1 MNKKGGRDDKW
12 YFSFLPYNM
21 AGGSTSPLIPLFIT
35 EGLAGTVAHVGLLSA
50 ATSMASVPSHIL
62 WGDLSDTAKRRRI
75 FVLIGFGGMAL
86 ALLMMGMS
94 VNFGQF
100 LIANIL
106 LGLLSTAAA
115 PVGTVLILESFKKE
129 EWAKRLGDFSKV
141 GGIGWVV
148 GLILGT
154 TWLGLFTDG
163 EPAQVMRGLFV
174 LATGLAT
181 VSMILAYNWVPEPEE
196 KVDRRKLNG
205 WVHRIPLFHFERA
218 RYLPQRILHVLRASE
233 EHMRLRN
240 FPVGLRRYY
249 LFTLITFTGYLTFY
263 VGLPV
268 YLKQYVGMSSTEV
281 FVIYLASSL
290 ISAIT
295 YHRAGLWAAKYG
307 GKRMQGY
314 AVLGRLLL
322 FPSFFLVTLL
332 NLPSSGL
339 LIVFCVLH
347 GLVGFCWA
355 NVSVSGNFIVSN
367 SCRSDCRAESSGIY
381 NAMQGTATVVGALVG
396 GFIAQYF
403 GYWVVFLS
411 ASCFLVVGLLLLNRI
426 DVGGQDE
433 DGAPVKARSVD
444 GE

>member
-1 MNKKGGRDDKW
+1 MKGRDDKW

-35 EGLAGTVAHVGLLSA
+35 EGLAGTVGHVGLLSA
-50 ATSMASVPSHIL
+50 ATSLASVPSHIL

-86 ALLMMGMS
+86 ALLMMGAS
-94 VNFGQF
+94 INFSQF

-115 PVGTVLILESFKKE
+115 PVGTVLILESFRKE

-154 TWLGLFTDG
+154 VWLGLFTDG
-163 EPAQVMRGLFV
+163 EPAQVMRGLFT
-174 LATGLAT
+174 LAAGLAI

-196 KVDRRKLNG
+196 KVDRHKLNG

-218 RYLPQRILHVLRASE
+218 RYLPQRMIHVLKASE
-233 EHMRLRN
+233 EHMKLRN
-240 FPVGLRRYY
+240 FPVSLRRYY
-249 LFTLITFTGYLTFY
+249 LYTFITFTGYLTFY

-290 ISAIT
+290 VSATT
-295 YHRAGLWAAKYG
+295 YHRAGLWATKYG
-307 GKRMQGY
+307 GKKMQGY

-322 FPSFFLVTLL
+322 FPTFFLVTLL
-332 NLPSSGL
+332 GLPSIGL
-339 LIVFCVLH
+339 LVVFCVLH

-367 SCRSDCRAESSGIY
+367 CCRSDCRAESSGLY
-381 NAMQGTATVVGALVG
+381 NAMQGIATVVGALIG
-396 GFIAQYF
+396 GFIAQYL
-403 GYWVVFLS
+403 GYLVVFV
-411 ASCFLVVGLLLLNRI
+411 ASSCILVVGLLILRHI
-426 DVGGQDE
+426 DVKGFIDNNNGTPAK
-433 DGAPVKARSVD
+433 G
-444 GE
+444 